1 MDQMVNYIW
10 LAWKLAYILRTYGTY
25 NSTVEFSKYE
35 FNNKLLDNATLL
47 RITQSVTLSLYLY
60 LYIYIYILL
69 DVALL
74 SILYSWILLLCVV
87 TFLAIIK
94 PIYLYLLQ
102 SLYLPLISEV
112 RLVFG
117 IRELGFR
124 HCEAYWWF

>member
-60 LYIYIYILL
+60 LYIYIYI
-69 DVALL
+69 
-74 SILYSWILLLCVV
+74 IGCCTPKYFI
-87 TFLAIIK
+87 FLNIIIVCCYIFSYYK
-94 PIYLYLLQ
+94 THM
-102 SLYLPLISEV
+102 
-112 RLVFG
+112 LVFASKS
-117 IRELGFR
+117 IPPINQRS
-124 HCEAYWWF
+124 

>member
-47 RITQSVTLSLYLY
+47 RITQSVTLSLSI
-60 LYIYIYILL
+60 YIYIYILL

>member
-1 MDQMVNYIW
+1 MVNYIW
-10 LAWKLAYILRTYGTY
+10 LAWKLAYMLRTYGTY
-25 NSTVEFSKYE
+25 NSTIGFSKYE

-47 RITQSVTLSLYLY
+47 RITQSVTLSLSLSLS

>member
-47 RITQSVTLSLYLY
+47 RITQSVTLSLY

>member
-60 LYIYIYILL
+60 IYIYILL

-94 PIYLYLLQ
+94 PICLYLLQ

>member
-1 MDQMVNYIW
+1 MVNYIW

-60 LYIYIYILL
+60 IYIYIYILL

-124 HCEAYWWF
+124 HREAYWWF